1 METDHVRE
9 VSNRVRKQNPQRLML
24 FWATGSV
31 SPDEL
36 LDVGVGDNH
45 GLLVN
50 LGGML
55 IEGVGGLG
63 AEVAV
68 SVVKIE
74 RINAVFAADTL
85 ELYSPFD
92 PIDSVVT
99 HGLIVIVCSEG
110 RTAPRWAVESNLRS
124 PLCEHHQ
131 SLWSKFPEKTF
142 STNPVTRSTFE
153 RFLLSTLHPEVPHL

>member
-1 METDHVRE
+1 
-9 VSNRVRKQNPQRLML
+9 ML
-24 FWATGSV
+24 LWATGSV

-55 IEGVGGLG
+55 IEGVGGLR

-99 HGLIVIVCSEG
+99 HGSIVIVSSDG

-124 PLCEHHQ
+124 PPLRT
-131 SLWSKFPEKTF
+131 P
-142 STNPVTRSTFE
+142 PI
-153 RFLLSTLHPEVPHL
+153 TLVEIP